1 MQGDYMNSEEHVP
14 TLTTNV
20 EPMTGDKRRR
30 EDGGASEGR
39 QVPSPG
45 SRNGAQNGNGQ
56 NTYVPHTGTVV
67 AQPGHDSLYIG
78 DLQWVCT
85 PPCVMIQCFNLL
97 LVDNR

>member
-1 MQGDYMNSEEHVP
+1 MNSEEHVP
-14 TLTTNV
+14 TLTTTV

-30 EDGGASEGR
+30 EDGGAPEGR

-56 NTYVPHTGTVV
+56 NSYVPHTGSVV

-78 DLQWVCT
+78 DLQWVCISSS
-85 PPCVMIQCFNLL
+85 VINQCCNLSS
-97 LVDNR
+97 VDNG